1 MEIIPAIDI
10 RDGKCVRL
18 DQGDFAREI
27 VFSDDPVAVARRWEA
42 DGATRIHVVDLD
54 GAREGRPVM
63 ADLIARVIAAV
74 GVPVEVGGGIRDV
87 LTVKHYISS
96 NADRVVLG
104 TAAVKDEATL
114 VNALALYP
122 GRIVVGVDA
131 RDGIV
136 MTEGWLEASE
146 VTAIDLVRQLSALG
160 VRRVIYTDISHDGML
175 GGPNFESIAALAA
188 QARAFAVPVAVVA
201 AGGVSSVEH
210 LQRLADLGVEGA
222 IVGKALY
229 TGAINLR
236 EALAALGA

>member
-18 DQGDFAREI
+18 DQGDFARET
-27 VFSDDPVAVARRWEA
+27 VFGDDPVALARRWEA
-42 DGATRIHVVDLD
+42 DGAPRLHVVDLD
-54 GAREGRPVM
+54 GARAGRPVM
-63 ADLIARVIAAV
+63 ADLIARLIAAV

-87 LTVKHYISS
+87 LTVKHYINS

-114 VNALALYP
+114 VHALALFP
-122 GRIVVGVDA
+122 ERIVLGVDA

-146 VTAIDLVRQLSALG
+146 VTAIDLVQQLSALG

-175 GGPNFESIAALAA
+175 GGPNFESIAALTARTRSFAA
-188 QARAFAVPVAVVA
+188 PVAVIA
-201 AGGVSSVEH
+201 AGGVSSIEH
-210 LQRLADLGVEGA
+210 LLRLADLGVEGA

-229 TGAINLR
+229 TGAIDLR